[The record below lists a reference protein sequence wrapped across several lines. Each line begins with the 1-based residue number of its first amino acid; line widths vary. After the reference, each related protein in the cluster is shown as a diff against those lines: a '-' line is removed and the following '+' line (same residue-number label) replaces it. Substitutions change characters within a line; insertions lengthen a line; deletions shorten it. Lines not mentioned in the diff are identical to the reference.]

1 MSNEH
6 ETTRRE
12 TLKLA
17 AAIAAF
23 GAALGIRQTADGAV
37 DMFLKLGRTEHK
49 FNRLELKRLE
59 LKLYEGSTLA
69 HTCALPAP
77 LTNALKR
84 GSKVDMKL
92 YGDGKLVELQ

>member
-49 FNRLELKRLE
+49 FDRLE
-59 LKLYEGSTLA
+59 LKLYERSTLA